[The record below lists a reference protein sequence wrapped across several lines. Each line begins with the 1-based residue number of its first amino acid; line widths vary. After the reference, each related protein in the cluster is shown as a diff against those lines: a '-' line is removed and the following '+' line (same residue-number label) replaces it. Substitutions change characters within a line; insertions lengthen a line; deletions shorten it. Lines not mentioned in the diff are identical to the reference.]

1 MRPVDRSS
9 PLPLWAQVLE
19 DLRRRL
25 DGDEFTTR
33 FPTDAELMA
42 EYAVSRHTVRDAV
55 RRLQDEGLLS
65 RERGRGTF
73 VRAHAVEQSWGP
85 GVAYSV
91 FRSVESQ
98 GFEQRSEVLDLSE
111 VTDAAVAERLGLAA
125 GDGLIRLE
133 RRRLIDGRPLAHD
146 VVWLPASLARS
157 LLQVDFTHT
166 ALYDELA
173 GRCGVR
179 PTSGKE
185 WVHAVTPDEHR
196 RRLLDLLPGQA
207 VFAMER
213 ISYSNDRAVEW
224 RETTVRGDRYTLVA
238 TWSPAGARP
247 GSGSDGEAALR
258 S

>member
-1 MRPVDRSS
+1 M
-9 PLPLWAQVLE
+9 PLWAQVLE

-25 DGDEFTTR
+25 DSDEFSTR

-42 EYAVSRHTVRDAV
+42 EYSVSRHTVRDAV

-98 GFEQRSEVLDLSE
+98 GFEQRSEVLDLAE
-111 VTDAAVAERLGLAA
+111 VTDPAVAERLGLAA
-125 GDGLIRLE
+125 GEGLIRLE
-133 RRRLIDGRPLAHD
+133 RTRLIDGRPLAHD
-146 VVWLPASLARS
+146 VVWLPAGLARP
-157 LLQVDFTHT
+157 LLHVDFTHT

-173 GRCGVR
+173 ARCGVR

-185 WVHAVTPDEHR
+185 WVHAITPDERR
-196 RRLLDLLPGQA
+196 RRLLDLPPGHA

-213 ISYSNDRAVEW
+213 ISYRGDRAVEW

-238 TWSPAGARP
+238 SWSPAGARP
-247 GSGSDGEAALR
+247 SPGSDGEAALT